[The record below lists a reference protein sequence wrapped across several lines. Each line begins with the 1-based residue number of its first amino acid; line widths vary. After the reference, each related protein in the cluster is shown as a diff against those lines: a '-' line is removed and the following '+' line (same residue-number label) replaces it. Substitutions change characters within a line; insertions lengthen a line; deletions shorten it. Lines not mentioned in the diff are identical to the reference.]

1 MSKATDP
8 PPRPYLPAT
17 LSALLLSIFVSRAV
31 LTGNLIP
38 LVLLSVSL
46 ILVVPLVCV
55 RISNGGE
62 GGTTAVSVSLLLVIA
77 SALVIGLLSA
87 LVAANRD
94 SMATSLGSSN
104 LSDWTFEVVGEPT
117 ESTRGWSC
125 LAEAV
130 SPSGARAKIWL
141 KSFARHEVGEE
152 IRGIC
157 RFKPL
162 GEDEF
167 AEASR
172 MRGICGSVSVVRLL
186 GKERIGGL
194 AGIFRWASRFFLEG
208 IVPEQSE
215 SRALLAGCICGS
227 RVELRQSGLQDLFAI
242 SGLSHLVAVSGAHIA
257 IVSRLMTDIL
267 KPLATSARTR
277 LLIIWAVSGAF
288 VFVCGMPPS
297 AVRAWLMSSVAAGSQ
312 VAGRQSDGL
321 SSVAIVSLCML
332 AANPTNAGEL
342 GYLLSV
348 ASVSGLCV
356 FGRYSEYVLSAILPP
371 SKPLFASAHAPVR
384 ILGRLYTSAIAAGSC
399 SFVAQAATMPLTL
412 PAFGTISL
420 IGPVANILV
429 APFFSAFVAL
439 GFVATVLARAPFIG
453 PVLLS
458 VSDLAARPVLL
469 VAHVA
474 SGLPMASVRPGSL
487 TACVGTLSIVAL
499 LVVLIV
505 WPKVR
510 ERIARFL
517 ILGLTAAVLVMFV
530 RVGCFALAEVVVLDV
545 GQGDAILVRQGS
557 SALLVDTG
565 ADESVAAALA
575 RHGVWRLDAVL
586 ITHMHDD
593 HYGGLGSL
601 RGHVLV
607 GKMLVG
613 EGVSKN
619 LPAPVSDAVGLLG
632 CEVEELRYG
641 DCVRVGD
648 FNLRMVWPHVPTDGS
663 ENADSIELALD
674 YRSEGKSLTALLTG
688 DAEKSETAEVL
699 RFGDVG
705 DIDFL
710 KVGHHGSK
718 VSLDAEGAEALDPE
732 VSVASAGENNRY
744 GHPSPECEGILKE
757 AGSVFFCTKDV
768 GDVTVRPGAG
778 GPSVI
783 QQRRAA

>member
-1 MSKATDP
+1 MSNATDP

-17 LSALLLSIFVSRAV
+17 FLALLLSIFVSRDV
-31 LTGNLIP
+31 LTGNLTL
-38 LVLLSVSL
+38 LVLLPVSL
-46 ILVVPLVCV
+46 ILVVLFVCV
-55 RISNGGE
+55 RILNKGE
-62 GGTTAVSVSLLLVIA
+62 GGMTVAPGSLLLVIA
-77 SALVIGLLSA
+77 PALVIGLLST

-94 SMATSLGSSN
+94 SMIASLESSN

-141 KSFARHEVGEE
+141 KTCSRHEAGEA
-152 IRGIC
+152 IRGVC

-172 MRGICGSVSVVRLL
+172 MRGICGSVSMVHLL
-186 GKERIGGL
+186 GKEHVGGFVG
-194 AGIFRWASRFFLEG
+194 AFRWASRFFLEG
-208 IVPEQSE
+208 ICPERSE
-215 SRALLAGCICGS
+215 ARALLAGCICGS
-227 RVELRQSGLQDLFAI
+227 RVELRTSGLQDMFAI
-242 SGLSHLVAVSGAHIA
+242 CGLSHLIAVSGAHIA
-257 IVSRLMTDIL
+257 IVSRLMTDFL
-267 KPLATSARTR
+267 EPLSVSARAR
-277 LLIIWAVSGAF
+277 LLIVWAVGGAF
-288 VFVCGMPPS
+288 VFVCGTPPS

-321 SSVAIVSLCML
+321 SSVSVVSLCML

-356 FGRYSEYVLSAILPP
+356 FGRYSEYALSAILPS
-371 SKPLFASAHAPVR
+371 SKPLFASAHTTARV
-384 ILGRLYTSAIAAGSC
+384 LGRSYSSAIAAGSC
-399 SFVAQAATMPLTL
+399 SLVAQAATLSLTL
-412 PAFGTISL
+412 PAFGSLSL
-420 IGPVANILV
+420 IGPVANVLV
-429 APFFSAFVAL
+429 APFFSVFVAL
-439 GFVATVLARAPFIG
+439 GFVTSLLARVPVIG
-453 PVLLS
+453 SVLLS
-458 VSDLAARPVLL
+458 VSDFAAWPVLL

-474 SGLPMASVRPGSL
+474 SGLPMASVRLESS
-487 TACVGTLSIVAL
+487 AAYVAVLSVVIL
-499 LVVLIV
+499 LAVLIA
-505 WPKVR
+505 WPKVEVR
-510 ERIARFL
+510 FARFL
-517 ILGLTAAVLVMFV
+517 ILGLTVVAFGMFV
-530 RVGCFALAEVVVLDV
+530 SVGWFAPAEVIVLDV

-557 SALLVDTG
+557 STLLVDTG
-565 ADESVAAALA
+565 ADESVVTALA

-619 LPAPVSDAVGLLG
+619 LPATVSDAVGLLG

-648 FNLRMVWPHVPTDGS
+648 FNLRMVWPRVPTDGS

-674 YRSEGKSLTALLTG
+674 YRSEEKSLTALLTG

-705 DIDFL
+705 NIDFL

-744 GHPSPECEGILKE
+744 GHPSPECEGVLKE
-757 AGSVFFCTKDV
+757 AGSVFLCTKDV
-768 GDVTVRPGAG
+768 GDVTVRPDIG
-778 GPSVI
+778 GPSVT
-783 QQRRAA
+783 QQRKAA